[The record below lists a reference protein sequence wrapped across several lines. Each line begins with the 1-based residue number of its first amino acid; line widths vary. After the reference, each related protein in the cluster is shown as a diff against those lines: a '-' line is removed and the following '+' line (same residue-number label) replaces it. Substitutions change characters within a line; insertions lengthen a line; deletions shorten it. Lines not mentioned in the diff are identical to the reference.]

1 MYLKKT
7 PTKSGRVS
15 LSAVQG
21 YRDNGR
27 VRQRTIETFGF
38 VDELEKKWSDPIAH
52 FKEVVAHM
60 DADRLAAEG
69 PQTLTIHPMQKVNKR
84 AANRMTCGDAVPMAY
99 YDALGIEAAIRSNMR
114 GRNVEFDVNS
124 LMRLLVSERLLAPG
138 SKHAAWER
146 AARHFFR
153 CDLSESDVYRGLTE
167 LAHMRD
173 ALIAKT
179 NRSIATAGIRDLSC
193 GYYDCTN
200 YYFEID
206 DEDELRRRGVSKEHR
221 KSSIVQ
227 MGLLQ
232 DANGIPVDYHLFA
245 GNVHDSATLID
256 ALPETKK
263 AARMSRV
270 VVVADKG
277 MNCSNNIAA
286 TVAAGDGFVY
296 SQSIRGTKS
305 SGELRGWVL
314 KSEGYRGAKDGEFKI
329 KSRQD
334 YKVVHLKGSDGRV
347 RDVKVDVK
355 VVAFWSRKYAERAR
369 RDREK
374 VLEKS
379 RQLVANPGKYTK
391 ATHYGAAQYVKNL
404 TFDPNTGEVAFY
416 KSAPTLDLDAIE
428 AAAECDGYYCIV
440 TSETSWS
447 DEQVLDAYREL
458 WRIEESFKVT
468 KSHLGARPV
477 YVSTPDHIEAH
488 FLTCYIALVIERL
501 IEHALGHL
509 HGAGAILA
517 ELRALECSDA
527 GDGWWLFDHRT
538 DLTDKLFALISEE
551 SPRKWMRR
559 SDIKGLFK
567 EGKEVFWGQKTQ
579 RKKNA
584 RKKL

>member
-7 PTKSGRVS
+7 PARNGRTS

-27 VRQRTIETFGF
+27 VRQRTVETFGF
-38 VDELEKKWSDPIAH
+38 VDELEAEWPDPVAH
-52 FKEVVAHM
+52 FEAVVARM
-60 DADRLAAEG
+60 DAERLAAEG
-69 PQTLTIHPMQKVNKR
+69 PQTLAVHPTQKVDKR
-84 AANRMTCGDAVPMAY
+84 AVNRMSCGDAVPMAY
-99 YDALGIEAAIRSNMR
+99 YDALGIEAAVRSNMR
-114 GRNVEFDVNS
+114 GRGAEFDVNS

-146 AARHFFR
+146 AGRHFFR

-167 LAHMRD
+167 IARMRD
-173 ALIAKT
+173 AVVAKA
-179 NRSIATAGIRDLSC
+179 NRSIAAAGIRDLGC

-206 DEDELRRRGVSKEHR
+206 GEDELRRRGVSKEHR
-221 KSSIVQ
+221 ESPIVQ

-256 ALPETKK
+256 ALPETKR
-263 AARMSRV
+263 AAGMSRV

-277 MNCSNNIAA
+277 MNCSENIAA

-305 SGELRGWVL
+305 SGELRSWVL
-314 KSEGYRGAKDGEFKI
+314 DGAGYRGGGDGEFRI

-334 YKVVHLKGSDGRV
+334 HKAVHLEGPDGRV
-347 RDVKVDVK
+347 RDERVDVK

-369 RDREK
+369 RERER

-379 RQLVANPGKYTK
+379 RQLVASPGKYTR
-391 ATHYGAAQYVKNL
+391 ATHHGAARFVKNV
-404 TFDPNTGEVAFY
+404 TFDPDTGEAVACA
-416 KSAPTLDLDAIE
+416 SAPALDLEAIE

-440 TSETSWS
+440 TSEASW
-447 DEQVLDAYREL
+447 DDGRILDAYREL

-468 KSHLGARPV
+468 KSQLGARPV
-477 YVSTPDHIEAH
+477 YVSTPGHIEAH
-488 FLTCYIALVIERL
+488 FLTCYIALLIERL
-501 IEHALGHL
+501 SSTRSGTAT
-509 HGAGAILA
+509 AQ
-517 ELRALECSDA
+517 
-527 GDGWWLFDHRT
+527 
-538 DLTDKLFALISEE
+538 
-551 SPRKWMRR
+551 RR
-559 SDIKGLFK
+559 SSGTS
-567 EGKEVFWGQKTQ
+567 GRW
-579 RKKNA
+579 NA
-584 RKKL
+584 PTRATDGGCSTTEPT

>member
-7 PTKSGRVS
+7 PTRSGRVS

-27 VRQRTIETFGF
+27 VRQRTVETFGF
-38 VDELEKKWSDPIAH
+38 VDELEAEWPDPVAH
-52 FKEVVAHM
+52 FEAVVARM
-60 DADRLAAEG
+60 DAERLAAGG
-69 PQTLTIHPMQKVNKR
+69 PQTLTVHPMQKVDKR
-84 AANRMTCGDAVPMAY
+84 AVNRMSCGDAVPMAY
-99 YDALGIEAAIRSNMR
+99 YDALGIEAAVRSNMR
-114 GRNVEFDVNS
+114 GRGAEFDVNS

-146 AARHFFR
+146 AGRHFFR

-167 LAHMRD
+167 IARMRD
-173 ALIAKT
+173 AVVAKA
-179 NRSIATAGIRDLSC
+179 NRSVAAAGIRDLSC

-221 KSSIVQ
+221 KSPIVQ

-232 DANGIPVDYHLFA
+232 DANGIPADYHLFA

-256 ALPETKK
+256 ALPETKR
-263 AARMSRV
+263 AAGMSRV

-277 MNCSNNIAA
+277 MNCSENIAA

-305 SGELRGWVL
+305 SGELRRWVL
-314 KSEGYRGAKDGEFKI
+314 DGAGYRGGDDGEFRI

-334 YKVVHLKGSDGRV
+334 HKAVHLEGPDGRA
-347 RDVKVDVK
+347 RDERVDVK

-379 RQLVANPGKYTK
+379 RQLVASPGKYTR
-391 ATHYGAAQYVKNL
+391 ATHYGAAQFVKNV
-404 TFDPNTGEVAFY
+404 TFDPDTGEALACA
-416 KSAPTLDLDAIE
+416 SAPVLDLEAIE

-440 TSETSWS
+440 TSETGWS
-447 DEQVLDAYREL
+447 DERILDAYREL

-468 KSHLGARPV
+468 KSQLGARPV
-477 YVSTPDHIEAH
+477 YVSTPGHIEAH

-501 IEHALGHL
+501 IEHALGHR
-509 HGAGAILA
+509 HGAGAILGD
-517 ELRALECSDA
+517 LRATECSDA

-538 DLTDKLFALISEE
+538 DLTDELFALIGEE
-551 SPRKWMRR
+551 APRKWMRR
-559 SDIKGLFK
+559 ADIKTLFK
-567 EGKEVFWGQKTQ
+567 KGKKVVWGRETQ
-579 RKKNA
+579 RKMNKA
-584 RKKL
+584 KRR